1 MSQADPTTHD
11 ALIQEQFTRQARPF
25 AEVPAH
31 SAESAMAL
39 LLDALAPAPSDTALD
54 VACGP
59 GIVACAL
66 APRVASV
73 RGLDIVP
80 AMLDEARKRQAS
92 LGLSNVTWELGDAS
106 RLPYPDESFRLVTTR
121 YSFHHLLDPLVT
133 LREMARVCQRDGRVA
148 VIDVAP
154 AEDKRDAYDA
164 AEKIRDPSHARAH
177 TERELGALFDAAGL
191 EIETT
196 ARYRLEVE
204 LEAALR
210 ASFPEPGG
218 ADRLRALYRAD
229 VGVDALGVGAALRGD
244 EVRFAYP
251 IVILVGRKRG

>member
-1 MSQADPTTHD
+1 MKQATPTAHD

-25 AEVPAH
+25 AEVQAH
-31 SAESAMAL
+31 SAESAMGL
-39 LLDALAPAPSDTALD
+39 LLDALAPAPGDAALD

-66 APRVASV
+66 AQRVASV

-106 RLPYPDESFRLVTTR
+106 RLPYPDESYRLVTTR
-121 YSFHHLLDPLVT
+121 YSFHHLLEPLVT
-133 LREMARVCQRDGRVA
+133 LREMARVCQRSGRVA

-154 AEDKRDAYDA
+154 AADKQAAYDA
-164 AEKIRDPSHARAH
+164 AEKIRDPSHASAL
-177 TERELGALFDAAGL
+177 TERELRALFDAAGL

-196 ARYRLEVE
+196 TRYRLEVE

-229 VGVDALGVGAALRGD
+229 VGVDALGVGAELRGD
-244 EVRFAYP
+244 EVHFAYP

>member
-1 MSQADPTTHD
+1 MTQHNPTEHD

-25 AEVPAH
+25 AEVRAH
-31 SAESAMAL
+31 SAAAAMEL
-39 LLDALAPAPSDTALD
+39 LLDALSPAPGDTALD

-80 AMLDEARKRQAS
+80 AMLDEARERQAK
-92 LGLSNVTWELGDAS
+92 LGLSNVAWELGDAS
-106 RLPYPDESFRLVTTR
+106 RLPYPDESYRLVTTR

-133 LREMARVCQRDGRVA
+133 LREMARVCQKSGRVA
-148 VIDVAP
+148 VIDVVP
-154 AEDKRDAYDA
+154 AEDKRDAYDR
-164 AEKIRDPSHARAH
+164 AEKIRDPSHARAV
-177 TERELGALFDAAGL
+177 TERELVALFDAAGL
-191 EIETT
+191 EIEKTV
-196 ARYRLEVE
+196 RYRLEVE
-204 LEAALR
+204 LETALQ

-229 VGVDALGVGAALRGD
+229 VGVDALGVGAELRGD
-244 EVRFAYP
+244 ELHFAYP
-251 IVILVGRKRG
+251 IVIVVGRKRG

>member
-1 MSQADPTTHD
+1 MTQHNPTEHD

-25 AEVPAH
+25 AEVRAH
-31 SAESAMAL
+31 SAGDAMEL
-39 LLDALAPAPSDTALD
+39 LLDALSPAPGDTALD

-80 AMLDEARKRQAS
+80 AMLDEARERQAK
-92 LGLSNVTWELGDAS
+92 LGLSNVAWELGDAS
-106 RLPYPDESFRLVTTR
+106 RLPYPDESYRLVTTR

-133 LREMARVCQRDGRVA
+133 LREMARVCQKSGRVA

-154 AEDKRDAYDA
+154 AEDKRDAYDR
-164 AEKIRDPSHARAH
+164 AEKIRDPSHARAV
-177 TERELGALFDAAGL
+177 TERELVALFDAAGL
-191 EIETT
+191 EIEKTV
-196 ARYRLEVE
+196 RYRLEVE
-204 LEAALR
+204 LETALR

-229 VGVDALGVGAALRGD
+229 VGVDALGVGAELRGD
-244 EVRFAYP
+244 ELHFAYP
-251 IVILVGRKRG
+251 IAIVVGRKRG

>member
-1 MSQADPTTHD
+1 MTHADPTHD
-11 ALIQEQFTRQARPF
+11 ALILEQFTRQARPF
-25 AEVPAH
+25 AEVRAH
-31 SAESAMAL
+31 SAEAAMAL
-39 LLDALAPAPSDTALD
+39 LLDALAPSPSDTVLD

-80 AMLDEARKRQAS
+80 AMLDEARRRQET
-92 LGLSNVTWELGDAS
+92 LGLSNVAWELGDAS
-106 RLPYPDESFRLVTTR
+106 RLPYPDESYRLVTTR

-133 LREMARVCQRDGRVA
+133 LREMARVCEGSGRVA

-154 AEDKRDAYDA
+154 VEDKRDAYDR
-164 AEKIRDPSHARAH
+164 AEKIRDPSHARAL
-177 TERELGALFDAAGL
+177 TERELCALFDAAGL
-191 EIETT
+191 EIERL
-196 ARYRLEVE
+196 ARYGLEME
-204 LEAALR
+204 LEASLG
-210 ASFPEPGG
+210 ASFPAPGG

-244 EVRFAYP
+244 EIRFAYP
-251 IVILVGRKRG
+251 VVIVVGRKRG